1 MRNFRLCFP
10 PMEPQVFC
18 MHSKLLLM
26 FHPGYLRIFPASG
39 TSSLGRSIRNT
50 VCTQLENSRTSGRRS
65 HVRLMENVR
74 DYAYRMSLSFLTV
87 YRLYFLLTS
96 PDLKFGGSEIGGGD
110 CDAKISRVKHQKQ
123 LRMHAENLRLH
134 GWHYDLE

>member
-26 FHPGYLRIFPASG
+26 FHPGYLRIAVPSANLTPTDWG
-39 TSSLGRSIRNT
+39 
-50 VCTQLENSRTSGRRS
+50 ED
-65 HVRLMENVR
+65 RLMENVR

-96 PDLKFGGSEIGGGD
+96 PDLKFL
-110 CDAKISRVKHQKQ
+110 K
-123 LRMHAENLRLH
+123 
-134 GWHYDLE
+134 LERPRSTKN

>member
-26 FHPGYLRIFPASG
+26 FHPGYLRIAVPSANLTPTDWG
-39 TSSLGRSIRNT
+39 
-50 VCTQLENSRTSGRRS
+50 ED
-65 HVRLMENVR
+65 RLMENVR
-74 DYAYRMSLSFLTV
+74 DYVYRIFLSFLTV

-96 PDLKFGGSEIGGGD
+96 PDLKFL
-110 CDAKISRVKHQKQ
+110 K
-123 LRMHAENLRLH
+123 
-134 GWHYDLE
+134 LERPRSTKN